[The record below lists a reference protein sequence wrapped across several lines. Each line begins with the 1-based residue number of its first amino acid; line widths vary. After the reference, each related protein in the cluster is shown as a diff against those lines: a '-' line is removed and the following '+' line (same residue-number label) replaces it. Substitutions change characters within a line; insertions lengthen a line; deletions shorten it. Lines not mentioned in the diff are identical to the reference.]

1 MMCRIQPSH
10 NCRAHGFSLI
20 EVLIAI
26 VILGVGIVGL
36 TEGIST
42 ALYSSRDAEKL
53 TVATYL
59 AAGQIEL
66 IRADG
71 SLTEGTE
78 EGQWSGPLSGYQY
91 LQTISENS
99 DDGLYLVSV
108 IISESDTGKKIF
120 QLDTYLYDPVPGLSG
135 ESDQNPETSNG
146 SGGRSNSGRAR
157 TNNQGNSR

>member
-1 MMCRIQPSH
+1 MMCRIQPST
-10 NCRAHGFSLI
+10 RSSSHGFSLI

-108 IISESDTGKKIF
+108 IILNRTPEKIF
-120 QLDTYLYDPVPGLSG
+120 NSMTYLYDPVPGLSG

>member
-10 NCRAHGFSLI
+10 SSMAHGFSLI

-71 SLTEGTE
+71 YLTEGTE
-78 EGQWSGPLSGYQY
+78 EGNWSGPLSGYQY

-99 DDGLYLVSV
+99 EDGLYLVSV

-120 QLDTYLYDPVPGLSG
+120 QLDTYLYDPVPELGG
-135 ESDQNPETSNG
+135 ESDQNPEASNG
-146 SGGRSNSGRAR
+146 REGRSNSGRTR
-157 TNNQGNSR
+157 TNSRGMSR